1 MRLPTKTARAAP
13 PSRAV
18 RVCMLALIVGLT
30 LPAVVVAAG
39 QTVSGK
45 AYNRLNEAQ
54 ELMSAKQVDQ
64 AVVVLETLLG
74 EVGAETLDRALTL
87 QTLGYAE
94 MSRERFPQAI
104 AHFRSS
110 LDTGLLPEK
119 VKYNVGYMVAQL
131 YAAQGEFDDALTFAA
146 EWFQT
151 LVNPNPNQMIFMA
164 NIFAQTKRYE
174 EAIPYA
180 EQAIAATDK
189 PKESWF
195 QLLTAACFE
204 LKRYDA
210 AANSLKRMITLWP
223 AKAEYWEQ
231 LASVLVVQEREPQ
244 ALAVLKL
251 AWQQGVLEKESSVK
265 SLVQLAISRGVPE
278 HAGRLVQAAFE
289 KQLLPR
295 DAVYVDLL
303 ANAWVAARE
312 TDRAVTAFTELAA
325 LEGNG
330 EGLTRVANL
339 HMEAGR
345 LEQAEATLEQAL
357 SAGLKEPGKAWLL
370 LGIALAEQQKFS
382 RSFEALRM
390 AATFEGTRRQ
400 ATRWLSYAEDMR
412 RQKDWQARY
421 GSS

>member
-1 MRLPTKTARAAP
+1 MNMNTDWKRLFT
-13 PSRAV
+13 
-18 RVCMLALIVGLT
+18 LLT
-30 LPAVVVAAG
+30 LMLTMHLPAIAVAEG

-54 ELMSAKQVDQ
+54 KLMSANQVPQ
-64 AVVVLETLLG
+64 AITVLETLLA
-74 EVGAETLDRALTL
+74 ETGADTLDRALTL

-94 MSRERFPQAI
+94 MSRERFPKAI
-104 AHFRSS
+104 EYLRAS

-131 YAAQGEFDDALTFAA
+131 YSAQGKFDDALGFAS
-146 EWFQT
+146 EWFKT
-151 LVNPNPNQMIFMA
+151 LADPTPNQMIFMA
-164 NIFAQTKRYE
+164 NIFAQTKRYA

-210 AANSLKRMITLWP
+210 AESSLKKMITLWP
-223 AKAEYWEQ
+223 ANTAYWEQ
-231 LASVLVVQEREPQ
+231 LASVHVVQENEAE

-251 AWQQGVLEKESSVK
+251 AWLQGVLEKEASVK
-265 SLVQLAISRGVPE
+265 SLVQLAITRGVPE
-278 HAGRLVQAAFE
+278 HAARLVENAFA
-289 KQLLPR
+289 KKLLPR
-295 DAVYVDLL
+295 NTAYVDLL

-312 TDRAVTAFTELAA
+312 SDKAISAFTELSD

-339 HMEAGR
+339 YLEAGK
-345 LEQAEATLEQAL
+345 LELAEETLEKAL
-357 SAGLKEPGKAWLL
+357 AAGLKEPGKAWLL
-370 LGIALAEQQKFS
+370 LGVVLAEQQEFT
-382 RSFEALRM
+382 RSFDALRK
-390 AATFEGTRRQ
+390 ASSFESTRKQ
-400 ATRWLSYAEDMR
+400 ASRWLTYAEEMR
-412 RQKDWQARY
+412 KQQEWQSRY